1 MRLFTYLAMALLA
14 TSSTAYAGGCESGYD
29 PVDVVQHIFNT
40 ADHDEDGVLTQLEYE
55 DAGLQVYGVSFEESD
70 LDADG
75 ATSMQEYIL
84 LYDFHHPVDGVDG
97 DTEV

>member
-1 MRLFTYLAMALLA
+1 MRLLTCLAMALLA

-29 PVDVVQHIFNT
+29 PVDVVRHIFNT
-40 ADHDEDGVLTQLEYE
+40 ADQDENGLLTQLEYE
-55 DAGLQVYGVSFEESD
+55 DAGLQRYGVTFEQSD

-75 ATSMQEYIL
+75 ATSMQEYLL
-84 LYDFHHPVDGVDG
+84 LYEFHHPVAG

>member
-1 MRLFTYLAMALLA
+1 MRLLTYLATALLA

-29 PVDVVQHIFNT
+29 PVDVVQHIFNA
-40 ADHDEDGVLTQLEYE
+40 ADQDADGLLTQLEYE
-55 DAGLQVYGVSFEESD
+55 DAGLQVYGVTFEESD

-75 ATSMQEYIL
+75 ATSMQEYLL
-84 LYDFHHPVDGVDG
+84 LYEFHHPVNG